1 MEGRDAILV
10 GRHLV
15 SFIKGPV
22 PLRFKLIQGAGAVA
36 FGVKDSGFSFFLLI
50 FYNQVLGMDAGL
62 VGAALGL
69 ALIADALVD
78 PLLGYLSDRTYS
90 RWGRR
95 LPWLYAAPIPLA
107 FLWVMLWSPPGGEAP
122 GFWGLF
128 GICVGVRL
136 LLSACEVP
144 SVALLPEITAD
155 YDERT
160 TLFRFRFLS
169 GWAGGLLMM
178 VLAYFVFMQG
188 PKGILSPD
196 GYVGWGIAGACVMVL
211 SVIGSALGLHRLVAH
226 LPQVKPPPFSWRAA
240 FSELREAFSEHAF
253 LIFAGG
259 ALAAYIS
266 QGLTFSISQY
276 VNTFVWRF
284 DALAFQLYPGV
295 LAISVVL
302 MFLIVSPLHRRFG
315 KPATAAGA
323 AIVAVAIGFAP
334 FALLLSGAW
343 PAPGSNASTF
353 LYYGFVIVANTAGI
367 VTLISAAS
375 MVAEIV
381 EAFQERTGRRA
392 EGSFYAGN
400 WLVQKCATG
409 AGIFLTGQ
417 IVALSQI
424 PNGAVPGAIPAS
436 SLQTMIWL
444 YGTASFVLAFGTAW
458 FLGRFPITR
467 ADHEARLA
475 ALDAAAR
482 AAPDASI
489 T

>member
-1 MEGRDAILV
+1 M
-10 GRHLV
+10 
-15 SFIKGPV
+15 SFVTGPV
-22 PLRFKLIQGAGAVA
+22 PRRIRLIQGAGAIA

-50 FYNQVLGMDAGL
+50 FYNQVLGMDAAV

-69 ALIADALVD
+69 ALVADALVD
-78 PLLGYLSDRTYS
+78 PLLGYLSDRTYT

-107 FLWVMLWSPPGGEAP
+107 FLWVFLWSPPGGEAP

-160 TLFRFRFLS
+160 TLFRYRFLS
-169 GWAGGLLMM
+169 GWAGGLVMM

-196 GYVGWGIAGACVMVL
+196 GYVGWGITGACVMVL
-211 SVIGSALGLHRLVAH
+211 SVIGSAIGLHRLVAH
-226 LPQVKPPPFSWRAA
+226 PPPVKPPPFRWRAA
-240 FSELREAFSEHAF
+240 FAEIREAFSEHAF
-253 LIFAGG
+253 VIFAGG
-259 ALAAYIS
+259 ALAAYVS

-276 VNTFVWRF
+276 VNAFVWRF
-284 DALAFQLYPGV
+284 DETAFQVYPAV
-295 LAISVVL
+295 LAVSVVM
-302 MFLIVSPLHRRFG
+302 MFLIVSPLHRNFG
-315 KPATAAGA
+315 KPATAAGS
-323 AIVAVAIGFAP
+323 AIIAVLVGLTP
-334 FALLLSGAW
+334 YALLLAGAW
-343 PAPGSNASTF
+343 PATGSYASTYF
-353 LYYGFVIVANTAGI
+353 YYAFVVVANTAGI
-367 VTLISAAS
+367 VTMISAAS

-409 AGIFLTGQ
+409 AGIFFSGQ
-417 IVALSQI
+417 IIALAGI
-424 PNGAVPGAIPAS
+424 PQAAVPGEIPRAS
-436 SLQTMIWL
+436 LATLIWL
-444 YGTASFVLAFGTAW
+444 YGGASLVLALATAW
-458 FLGRFPITR
+458 FLGRFPISR
-467 ADHEARLA
+467 ADHEARVA
-475 ALDAAAR
+475 ALDAVAR
-482 AAPDASI
+482 ADVDAAL
-489 T
+489 TPP

>member
-1 MEGRDAILV
+1 M
-10 GRHLV
+10 
-15 SFIKGPV
+15 SFVTGPV
-22 PLRFKLIQGAGAVA
+22 PLRIRLIQGAGAIA

-50 FYNQVLGMDAGL
+50 FYNQVLGMDAAL

-95 LPWLYAAPIPLA
+95 LPWLYAAPVPLA
-107 FLWVMLWSPPGGEAP
+107 FLWVLLWSPPGGEAP

-144 SVALLPEITAD
+144 SVALLPEITSD

-160 TLFRFRFLS
+160 TLFRYRFLS

-196 GYVGWGIAGACVMVL
+196 GYVGWGIAGACVMVA
-211 SVIGSALGLHRLVAH
+211 SVIGSAVGLHRLVAH
-226 LPQVKPPPFSWRAA
+226 LPPVKPPPFSWRAA
-240 FSELREAFSEHAF
+240 FSELHEAFSERAF

-259 ALAAYIS
+259 ALGAYIS
-266 QGLTFSISQY
+266 QGLTFSITQY

-284 DALAFQLYPGV
+284 DATAFRLYPGV
-295 LAISVVL
+295 LALSVVI

-323 AIVAVAIGFAP
+323 AILAVAMGFTP
-334 FALLLSGAW
+334 YTLLLAGAW
-343 PAPGSNASTF
+343 PTAGSSASTF
-353 LYYGFVIVANTAGI
+353 LYYGFVVAANTAGI

-381 EAFQERTGRRA
+381 EAFQQRTGRRA

-409 AGIFLTGQ
+409 AGIFLSGQ
-417 IVALSQI
+417 IIGLADIPQGAQPGTVAD
-424 PNGAVPGAIPAS
+424 S
-436 SLQTMIWL
+436 SLAVMIWL
-444 YGTASFVLAFGTAW
+444 YGGASIALALATAW

-467 ADHEARLA
+467 ADHEARLS

-482 AAPDASI
+482 ADPDASI

>member
-1 MEGRDAILV
+1 M
-10 GRHLV
+10 
-15 SFIKGPV
+15 SFVQGPV
-22 PLRFKLIQGAGAVA
+22 PLRLKLIQGAGAIA
-36 FGVKDSGFSFFLLI
+36 FGVKDNGFSFFLLI
-50 FYNQVLGMDAGL
+50 FYNQVLGMDAGV

-69 ALIADALVD
+69 ALIVDALVD
-78 PLLGYLSDRTYS
+78 PLLGYLSDRTYT

-95 LPWLYAAPIPLA
+95 LPWLYLAPIPLA
-107 FLWVMLWSPPGGEAP
+107 FLWVILWSPPGGEAP

-144 SVALLPEITAD
+144 SVALLPEITSD

-160 TLFRFRFLS
+160 TLFRYRYLS
-169 GWAGGLLMM
+169 GWLGGLLMM
-178 VLAYFVFMQG
+178 VLAYFVFMRG
-188 PKGILSPD
+188 PEGILSHE
-196 GYVGWGIAGACVMVL
+196 GYVGWGIAGALVMVA
-211 SVIGSALGLHRLVAH
+211 SVMGSALGLHPTVAH
-226 LPQVKPPPFSWRAA
+226 LPPVKPAPFSWRAA
-240 FSELREAFSEHAF
+240 FADIREAFSEHAF
-253 LIFAGG
+253 VIFAGG

-284 DALAFQLYPGV
+284 DETAFQLFPLV
-295 LAISVVL
+295 LAISAVA

-315 KPATAAGA
+315 KPASAAAGA
-323 AIVAVAIGFAP
+323 LLAAGVGFTP
-334 FALLLSGAW
+334 YVLLLAGAW
-343 PAPGSNASTF
+343 PQPGSTASTAI
-353 LYYGFVIVANTAGI
+353 YYGFVIVSNTAGI
-367 VTLISAAS
+367 VTMISASS

-381 EAFQERTGRRA
+381 EAFEERTGRRA

-409 AGIFLTGQ
+409 AGIFLSGQ
-417 IVALSQI
+417 IVAMAQI
-424 PNGAVPGAIPAS
+424 PQGAQPGAVS
-436 SLQTMIWL
+436 QTSLTTMILL
-444 YGTASFVLAFGTAW
+444 YGGASVLLALWTAW

-467 ADHEARLA
+467 AQHEARVRKLGGT

-482 AAPDASI
+482 ADPDGSI

>member
-1 MEGRDAILV
+1 M
-10 GRHLV
+10 
-15 SFIKGPV
+15 SFVQGPV
-22 PLRFKLIQGAGAVA
+22 PRRIRLIQGAGAIA

-50 FYNQVLGMDAGL
+50 FYNQVLGMDAAV

-69 ALIADALVD
+69 ALIVDALVD

-95 LPWLYAAPIPLA
+95 LPWLYTAPIPLA
-107 FLWVMLWSPPGGEAP
+107 VLWVFLWSPPGGEAP

-128 GICVGVRL
+128 AICVGVRL
-136 LLSACEVP
+136 MLSACEVP
-144 SVALLPEITAD
+144 SIALLPEITSD

-160 TLFRFRFLS
+160 TLFRYRFLS
-169 GWAGGLLMM
+169 GWTGGLIMM

-196 GYVGWGIAGACVMVL
+196 GYSGWGIAGACIMVI

-226 LPQVKPPPFSWRAA
+226 LPPVKPPPFRWSSA
-240 FSELREAFSEHAF
+240 FAEIREAFSERAF

-259 ALAAYIS
+259 ALGAYVS
-266 QGLTFSISQY
+266 QGLTFSIAQY

-284 DALAFQLYPGV
+284 DATAFQVYPAV
-295 LAISVVL
+295 LAVSVVI
-302 MFLIVSPLHRRFG
+302 MFMIVSPLHRRFG
-315 KPATAAGA
+315 KPATAAA
-323 AIVAVAIGFAP
+323 AALIAVAAGFAP
-334 FALLLSGAW
+334 YGLWLAGAW
-343 PAPGSNASTF
+343 PETGTAASTYP
-353 LYYGFVIVANTAGI
+353 YYGFVVIANTAGI
-367 VTLISAAS
+367 VTMISAAS

-381 EAFQERTGRRA
+381 EAFQQRTGRRA

-409 AGIFLTGQ
+409 AGIFLAGQ
-417 IVALSQI
+417 IVGMA
-424 PNGAVPGAIPAS
+424 AIPQGAQPETVTQS
-436 SLQTMIWL
+436 SLVLMVWL
-444 YGTASFVLAFGTAW
+444 YGAASIVLALVTAW

-467 ADHEARLA
+467 ADHEARLS

-482 AAPDASI
+482 ADPDASI